1 MVLSILNSPIQ
12 KLSETTANMALDR
25 IYQLLRE
32 LDDKYYTG
40 TVAPSNPT
48 TGMLWYKT
56 DESDNIA
63 LRIYNGSTWRV
74 IPLMEME

>member
-1 MVLSILNSPIQ
+1 MTISIINSPIQ

-25 IYQLLRE
+25 IYTLLRE

-40 TVAPSNPT
+40 TVAPTNPT
-48 TGMLWYKT
+48 QGMLWYKT

-63 LRIYNGSTWRV
+63 LRIYSGSVWKI
-74 IPLMEME
+74 IPLMELE